1 LTTALLVVFNIKTAH
16 FMEDSMKKSIVLM
29 VLALAVAATV
39 SAGGQQ
45 SGGASSGSSGA
56 AAGKVYEIVLVVKL
70 EGVAWFD
77 STRVG
82 IERFNAEHPDVNAYQ
97 IGASTADP
105 AAQVALVNDLIAK
118 GVDAILVIPNDP
130 ASLVPA
136 FRNARQAGI
145 KILTHEAGTQSE
157 ADYDVEAFDNTAYG
171 AHMMDIMA
179 EWMGGQGVWQPFVGL
194 LTSPTHNQWVDGEL
208 AQAKAKYPGLSTA
221 QDRIEE
227 REDQQLAYQRA
238 LELLRA
244 NPNVKA
250 MMGSAMSTVPGVS
263 QAITERGLIGKVAAF
278 GTCLPSVAGD
288 YLESGAAQSIHFW
301 VPADAAYATADAAY
315 KLLKGETIKDGTSL
329 NVDGYRSITI
339 KKNDAGVPVI
349 YGQAWVDVNKG
360 NLREWRNADGSY
372 KL

>member
-1 LTTALLVVFNIKTAH
+1 MRKLWVLLLIVISTAFFACSKSSSSSSSTSSSPQASAPASKT
-16 FMEDSMKKSIVLM
+16 
-29 VLALAVAATV
+29 
-39 SAGGQQ
+39 
-45 SGGASSGSSGA
+45 
-56 AAGKVYEIVLVVKL
+56 YEIVLVVKL

-82 IERFNAEHPDVNAYQ
+82 ITRFNAEHPDVNAYQ

-136 FRNARQAGI
+136 FRNARAQGI
-145 KILTHEAGTQSE
+145 KILTHEGATQSD
-157 ADYDVEAFDNTAYG
+157 ADYDIEAFDNTAYG
-171 AHMMDIMA
+171 AHMMDVMA
-179 EWMGGQGVWQPFVGL
+179 SWMGGKGVWQPFVGY
-194 LTSPTHNQWVDGEL
+194 LTSPSHNEWVDGEI

-227 REDQQLAYQRA
+227 HEDQQMAYQRA
-238 LELLRA
+238 MELLQA

-250 MMGSAMSTVPGVS
+250 MMGSAMSTVPGVAR
-263 QAITERGLIGKVAAF
+263 AITERGLIGKVGAF

-288 YLESGAAQSIHFW
+288 YLESGAAISFHFW
-301 VPADAAYATADAAY
+301 VPADAAYATATAAY
-315 KLLKGETIKDGTSL
+315 KLLKGETVGTGTNL
-329 NVDGYRSITI
+329 GVKGYENVTM
-339 KKNDAGVPVI
+339 KNNANGVPVL
-349 YGQAWVDVNKG
+349 YGQAWVDVNKD
-360 NLREWRNADGSY
+360 NLGEWKNPDGSY

>member
-1 LTTALLVVFNIKTAH
+1 
-16 FMEDSMKKSIVLM
+16 MKKVLTL
-29 VLALAVAATV
+29 VLVLFCVFFSACSKPASTATT
-39 SAGGQQ
+39 G
-45 SGGASSGSSGA
+45 SGA
-56 AAGKVYEIVLVVKL
+56 AKTYEIVLVVKL

-82 IERFNAEHPDVNAYQ
+82 MERFNAEHADVNAYQ

-105 AAQVALVNDLIAK
+105 AAQVALVNDMIAK

-145 KILTHEAGTQSE
+145 KVLTHEAGTQSD

-171 AHMMDIMA
+171 AHMLDVMA
-179 EWMGGQGVWQPFVGL
+179 DWMGGQGVWQPFVGL
-194 LTSPTHNQWVDGEL
+194 LTSPTHNQWVDGEI
-208 AQAKAKYPGLSTA
+208 AQAAARYPGLSVA

-227 REDQQLAYQRA
+227 REDQQLAYERT

-250 MMGSAMSTVPGVS
+250 LMGSAMSTVPGAAKAV
-263 QAITERGLIGKVAAF
+263 TERGLIGRAAAF

-301 VPADAAYATADAAY
+301 VPADAAYATASAAY
-315 KLLKGETIKDGTSL
+315 KLLKGESIAAGTTDLGVS
-329 NVDGYRSITI
+329 GYNKITI
-339 KKNDAGVPVI
+339 KNNDAGVPVI
-349 YGQAWVDVNKG
+349 YGQAWVDVNKN
-360 NLREWRNADGSY
+360 NLGEWRNADGSY

>member
-1 LTTALLVVFNIKTAH
+1 MRKLWVF
-16 FMEDSMKKSIVLM
+16 L
-29 VLALAVAATV
+29 LAVLVILSFSCKSGDSDAQE
-39 SAGGQQ
+39 GGDKQF
-45 SGGASSGSSGA
+45 
-56 AAGKVYEIVLVVKL
+56 EIVLVVKL

-82 IERFNAEHPDVNAYQ
+82 ITRFNDEHPDVNAYQ

-136 FRNARQAGI
+136 FKNARSQGI
-145 KILTHEAGTQSE
+145 KILTHEAGTQSD

-171 AHMMDIMA
+171 AHMLDVMA
-179 EWMGGQGVWQPFVGL
+179 EWLGGQGVWQPFVGL
-194 LTSPTHNQWVDGEL
+194 LTSPTHNQWVDGEI
-208 AQAKAKYPGLSTA
+208 AQAQAQYPGLSTA

-227 REDQQLAYQRA
+227 HEDQQLAYERA

-244 NPNVKA
+244 RPDVKA

-263 QAITERGLIGKVAAF
+263 QAITERGLIGQVAAF

-301 VPADAAYATADAAY
+301 VPADAAYATASAAY
-315 KLLKGETIKDGTSL
+315 KLLKGDTISDGTDLGVSGYN
-329 NVDGYRSITI
+329 NVTI
-339 KKNDAGVPVI
+339 RNNDAGVPVI
-349 YGQAWVDVNKG
+349 YGQAWVDVNKN
-360 NLREWRNADGSY
+360 NLGEWKNADGSY

>member
-1 LTTALLVVFNIKTAH
+1 MRKLWVVLFA
-16 FMEDSMKKSIVLM
+16 VL
-29 VLALAVAATV
+29 LAVSFSCKSGDSDAQE
-39 SAGGQQ
+39 SGGQF
-45 SGGASSGSSGA
+45 
-56 AAGKVYEIVLVVKL
+56 EIVLVVKL

-82 IERFNAEHPDVNAYQ
+82 ITRFNDEYPDVNAYQ

-136 FRNARQAGI
+136 FRNARSQGI
-145 KILTHEAGTQSE
+145 KVLTHEAGTQSD

-171 AHMMDIMA
+171 AHMMDVMA
-179 EWMGGQGVWQPFVGL
+179 EWLGSQGVWQPFVGL
-194 LTSPTHNQWVDGEL
+194 LTSPTHNQWVDGEI
-208 AQAKAKYPGLSTA
+208 AQAQARYPGLSTA
-221 QDRIEE
+221 QERIEE
-227 REDQQLAYQRA
+227 HEDQQLAYERA

-244 NPNVKA
+244 RPEVKA

-263 QAITERGLIGKVAAF
+263 QAITERGLIGQVAAF

-288 YLESGAAQSIHFW
+288 YLESGAARSIHFW
-301 VPADAAYATADAAY
+301 VPADAAYATASAAY
-315 KLLKGETIKDGTSL
+315 KLLKGETLSDGTDLGVSGYD
-329 NVDGYRSITI
+329 NVTI
-339 KKNDAGVPVI
+339 RNNDAGVPVI
-349 YGQAWVDVNKG
+349 YGQAWVDVNKD
-360 NLREWRNADGSY
+360 NLGEWKNADGSY

>member
-1 LTTALLVVFNIKTAH
+1 
-16 FMEDSMKKSIVLM
+16 MKKICCLLFAVIICGSF
-29 VLALAVAATV
+29 LAC
-39 SAGGQQ
+39 SR
-45 SGGASSGSSGA
+45 SGSGTGASSQASGSGA
-56 AAGKVYEIVLVVKL
+56 LQYEIVLVVKL

-82 IERFNAEHPDVNAYQ
+82 MERFNSEHSDVNAYQ

-145 KILTHEAGTQSE
+145 KVLTHEAGTQSD

-171 AHMMDIMA
+171 AHMLDIMA
-179 EWMGGQGVWQPFVGL
+179 EWMGGTGVWQPFVGL
-194 LTSPTHNQWVDGEL
+194 LTSPTHNQWVDGEI
-208 AQAKAKYPGLSTA
+208 AQAQANYPGLRTA

-227 REDQQLAYQRA
+227 HEDQQLAYERA
-238 LELLRA
+238 LELFRA
-244 NPNVKA
+244 NPDVKA

-263 QAITERGLIGKVAAF
+263 QAIAERGLIGRVAAF

-301 VPADAAYATADAAY
+301 VPADAAYATASAAY
-315 KLLKGETIKDGTSL
+315 KLLKGETIAAGTDLGVS
-329 NVDGYRSITI
+329 GYNSITI
-339 KKNDAGVPVI
+339 KNNDAGVPVI

-360 NLREWRNADGSY
+360 NLGEWRNADGSY

>member
-1 LTTALLVVFNIKTAH
+1 
-16 FMEDSMKKSIVLM
+16 MKKLWIF
-29 VLALAVAATV
+29 ALAVLCISFFACTKT
-39 SAGGQQ
+39 
-45 SGGASSGSSGA
+45 GSDSEKGD
-56 AAGKVYEIVLVVKL
+56 KQFEIVLVVKL

-82 IERFNAEHPDVNAYQ
+82 ITRFNDEHPDVNAYQ

-105 AAQVALVNDLIAK
+105 AAQVALVNDLISK

-136 FRNARQAGI
+136 FRNARSGGI
-145 KILTHEAGTQSE
+145 KVLTHEAGTQSD

-171 AHMMDIMA
+171 AHMLDVMA

-194 LTSPTHNQWVDGEL
+194 LTSPTHNQWVDGEI
-208 AQAKAKYPGLSTA
+208 AQAQASWPGLSTA

-227 REDQQLAYQRA
+227 HEDQELAYQRG

-250 MMGSAMSTVPGVS
+250 MMGSAMSTVPGVAK
-263 QAITERGLIGKVAAF
+263 AITERGLIGKTAAF

-301 VPADAAYATADAAY
+301 VPADAAYATASAAY
-315 KLLKGETIKDGTSL
+315 KLLKGEAIADGTDLGVSGYNSVTIK
-329 NVDGYRSITI
+329 N
-339 KKNDAGVPVI
+339 NDAGVPVI

-360 NLREWRNADGSY
+360 NLGEWKNPDGSY

>member
-1 LTTALLVVFNIKTAH
+1 MKKLSIFLLV
-16 FMEDSMKKSIVLM
+16 
-29 VLALAVAATV
+29 LACAAFIACSKPAEQAGDAA
-39 SAGGQQ
+39 SADKQ
-45 SGGASSGSSGA
+45 
-56 AAGKVYEIVLVVKL
+56 YEIVLVVKL

-82 IERFNAEHPDVNAYQ
+82 ITKFNNEYSDVNAYQ

-136 FRNARQAGI
+136 FKQARAAGI
-145 KILTHEAGTQSE
+145 KVLTHEAGTQSD
-157 ADYDVEAFDNTAYG
+157 ADLDVEAFDNTAYG
-171 AHMMDIMA
+171 AHMMDVMA
-179 EWMGGQGVWQPFVGL
+179 EWMGNQGVWQPFVGFV
-194 LTSPTHNQWVDGEL
+194 TSPTHNQWVDGEV
-208 AQAKAKYPGLSTA
+208 AQAQSKYPGLSMA

-227 REDQQLAYQRA
+227 HEDQQLAYQRG

-250 MMGSAMSTVPGVS
+250 MMGSAMSTVPGVAK
-263 QAITERGLIGKVAAF
+263 AITERGLIGKVGAF

-288 YLESGAAQSIHFW
+288 YLESGAALSIHFW
-301 VPADAAYATADAAY
+301 VPADAAYATASAAY
-315 KLLKGETIKDGTSL
+315 KLLKGENVGNGTDL
-329 NVDGYRSITI
+329 GVTGYNSITI
-339 KKNDAGVPVI
+339 KNNDANVPVA

-360 NLREWRNADGSY
+360 NLSEWKNADGSY

>member
-1 LTTALLVVFNIKTAH
+1 
-16 FMEDSMKKSIVLM
+16 MKKVLVFLM
-29 VLALAVAATV
+29 VLLCASFFGCSKSDTGTD
-39 SAGGQQ
+39 SAEGGD
-45 SGGASSGSSGA
+45 
-56 AAGKVYEIVLVVKL
+56 KTYEIVLVVKL

-82 IERFNAEHPDVNAYQ
+82 MERFNAEYPDVNAYQ

-145 KILTHEAGTQSE
+145 KVLTHEAGTQSD

-171 AHMMDIMA
+171 AHMLDVMA
-179 EWMGGQGVWQPFVGL
+179 EWMGGEGVWQPFVGL
-194 LTSPTHNQWVDGEL
+194 LTSPTHNQWVDGEIAR
-208 AQAKAKYPGLSTA
+208 AQAQYPGLSTA

-227 REDQQLAYQRA
+227 HEDQQLAYERA

-250 MMGSAMSTVPGVS
+250 MMGSAMSTVPGVAK
-263 QAITERGLIGKVAAF
+263 AITERGLIGRVAAF

-301 VPADAAYATADAAY
+301 VPADAAYATASAAY
-315 KLLKGETIKDGTSL
+315 KLLKGEAIADGTDL
-329 NVDGYRSITI
+329 GVKGYDNIMIRN
-339 KKNDAGVPVI
+339 NDAGVPVI
-349 YGQAWVDVNKG
+349 YGQAWVDVNKD
-360 NLREWRNADGSY
+360 NLDEWRNADGSY

>member
-1 LTTALLVVFNIKTAH
+1 
-16 FMEDSMKKSIVLM
+16 MKKLYG
-29 VLALAVAATV
+29 LLLAVVICGSFFAC
-39 SAGGQQ
+39 SGNR
-45 SGGASSGSSGA
+45 SGGEASTDS
-56 AAGKVYEIVLVVKL
+56 KQYEIVLVVKL

-82 IERFNAEHPDVNAYQ
+82 MERFNSERADVNAYQ

-145 KILTHEAGTQSE
+145 KVLTHEAGTQSD

-171 AHMMDIMA
+171 AHMLDVMA
-179 EWMGGQGVWQPFVGL
+179 EWMGSSGVWQPFVGL
-194 LTSPTHNQWVDGEL
+194 LTSPTHNQWVDGEIAR
-208 AQAKAKYPGLSTA
+208 AQAAYPGLSTA

-227 REDQQLAYQRA
+227 HEDQQLAYERA

-244 NPNVKA
+244 HPDVKA
-250 MMGSAMSTVPGVS
+250 LMGSAMSTVPGVS
-263 QAITERGLIGKVAAF
+263 QAITERGLIGRVAAF

-301 VPADAAYATADAAY
+301 VPADAAYATASAAY
-315 KLLKGETIKDGTSL
+315 KLLKGESIADGTDLGVS
-329 NVDGYRSITI
+329 GYNSVTI
-339 KKNDAGVPVI
+339 RNNDAGVPVI
-349 YGQAWVDVNKG
+349 YGQAWVDVNKD
-360 NLREWRNADGSY
+360 NLSEWRNPNGGY

>member
-1 LTTALLVVFNIKTAH
+1 MRKLLILLL
-16 FMEDSMKKSIVLM
+16 IVSSLF
-29 VLALAVAATV
+29 LAC
-39 SAGGQQ
+39 SGQEEGGE
-45 SGGASSGSSGA
+45 AA
-56 AAGKVYEIVLVVKL
+56 AAGGDEQFEIVLVVKL

-82 IERFNAEHPDVNAYQ
+82 MTRFNDEHAEVNAYQ

-136 FRNARQAGI
+136 FRNARSQGI
-145 KILTHEAGTQSE
+145 KVLTHEAGTQAE

-179 EWMGGQGVWQPFVGL
+179 EWMGGEGVWQPFVGL
-194 LTSPTHNQWVDGEL
+194 LTSPTHNQWVDGEI
-208 AQAKAKYPGLSTA
+208 AQAQAKYPGLSTA

-227 REDQQLAYQRA
+227 HEDQQLAYQRA
-238 LELLRA
+238 LELLQA
-244 NPNVKA
+244 NPSVKA
-250 MMGSAMSTVPGVS
+250 LMGSAMSTVPGVAM
-263 QAITERGLIGKVAAF
+263 AITERGLIGRTAAF

-288 YLESGAAQSIHFW
+288 YIESGAAQSIHFW
-301 VPADAAYATADAAY
+301 VPADAAYATASAAL
-315 KLLKGETIKDGTSL
+315 KMLKGEAIADGTDL
-329 NVDGYRSITI
+329 GVQGYNNITI
-339 KKNDAGVPVI
+339 KNNDAGVPVI
-349 YGQAWVDVNKG
+349 YGQAWVDVNKD
-360 NLREWRNADGSY
+360 NLGEWKNADGSY

>member
-1 LTTALLVVFNIKTAH
+1 MKKYVFPLIALLVLGCLFASCDKSKSTAAKGAKT
-16 FMEDSMKKSIVLM
+16 
-29 VLALAVAATV
+29 
-39 SAGGQQ
+39 
-45 SGGASSGSSGA
+45 
-56 AAGKVYEIVLVVKL
+56 YEIVLVVKL

-82 IERFNAEHPDVNAYQ
+82 ITKFNNEHPDVNAYQ

-145 KILTHEAGTQSE
+145 KVLTHEAGTQAE

-171 AHMMDIMA
+171 AHMLDVMA
-179 EWMGGQGVWQPFVGL
+179 EYIGGKGVWQPYVGL

-208 AQAKAKYPGLSTA
+208 AQAKAKYPGLTVA
-221 QDRIEE
+221 GERIEE
-227 REDQQLAYQRA
+227 HEDQQLAYQRT

-244 NPNVKA
+244 NPNVIA
-250 MMGSAMSTVPGVS
+250 MMGSAMSTVPGAA
-263 QAITERGLIGKVAAF
+263 QAITERGLIGKAAAY

-288 YLESGAAQSIHFW
+288 YLVSGAAKSIHFW

-315 KLLKGETIKDGTSL
+315 KLLKGETISDGANL
-329 NVDGYRSITI
+329 NVNGYNNITI
-339 KKNDAGVPVI
+339 KKNDSGVPVI
-349 YGQAWVDVNKG
+349 YGQAWVDVNKD
-360 NLREWRNADGSY
+360 NLSEWRNADGSY